1 MLLASTVAWSAQQGE
16 RAPMPPRR
24 PANLPVSAAPK
35 AQEPKQES
43 KPVQEQKP
51 VEAPNPASADAPGH
65 VPVGESDPS
74 CLAALIAAH
83 GSDVRAA
90 RLEPK
95 PEAACAVVEPV
106 VVEALT
112 IGADSDRRRVALQ
125 PAVTLSCAMATSV
138 GQWLE
143 TGVLPLVKGHFSRE
157 LTALRVG
164 GGHECRRRNR
174 SAVGPLSEH
183 ANGRALDIF
192 AFVIADDKAG
202 DGKTGNGKTGNG
214 KSDGAVVVEKPDG
227 ELQRLFLTAIRQS
240 ACGAFMT
247 SLGPGSDAAHA
258 NHLHV
263 DIQQRRSAASRFCQ

>member
-1 MLLASTVAWSAQQGE
+1 
-16 RAPMPPRR
+16 MPPRR
-24 PANLPVSAAPK
+24 PVDLPVSAPPR
-35 AQEPKQES
+35 AQESKQES
-43 KPVQEQKP
+43 KPAEEPKP
-51 VEAPNPASADAPGH
+51 VEVPSSAGADAPGQ
-65 VPVGESDPS
+65 VPAVQSDPS

-95 PEAACAVVEPV
+95 PDAACAVVEPV

-112 IGADSDRRRVALQ
+112 IGADSDRRRVVLQ

-138 GQWLE
+138 AQWLE
-143 TGVLPLVKGHFSRE
+143 TGVQPLVKGHFSRD

-174 SAVGPLSEH
+174 SANGLLSEH
-183 ANGRALDIF
+183 ATGRALDIF
-192 AFVIADDKAG
+192 AFVITEGKSGEGKAG
-202 DGKTGNGKTGNG
+202 DGKTGNGK
-214 KSDGAVVVEKPDG
+214 SDGTVVVEKPEG
-227 ELQRLFLTAIRQS
+227 ELQRRFLTAIRQS

-258 NHLHV
+258 NHLHI

>member
-1 MLLASTVAWSAQQGE
+1 
-16 RAPMPPRR
+16 MPPRR
-24 PANLPVSAAPK
+24 PVDLPVSAPPR
-35 AQEPKQES
+35 AQESKQES
-43 KPVQEQKP
+43 KPAEEPKP
-51 VEAPNPASADAPGH
+51 VEAPSPAGADAPGQ
-65 VPVGESDPS
+65 VPAVQSDPS

-95 PEAACAVVEPV
+95 PDAVCAVVEPV

-112 IGADSDRRRVALQ
+112 IGADSDRRRVVLQ

-138 GQWLE
+138 AQWLE
-143 TGVLPLVKGHFSRE
+143 TGVQPLVKGHFSRD

-174 SAVGPLSEH
+174 SANGLLSEH
-183 ANGRALDIF
+183 ATGRALDIF
-192 AFVIADDKAG
+192 AFVITEGKSGEGKAG
-202 DGKTGNGKTGNG
+202 DGKTGNGKTGHG
-214 KSDGAVVVEKPDG
+214 KSDGTVVVEKPEG
-227 ELQRLFLTAIRQS
+227 ELQRRFLTAIRQS

-258 NHLHV
+258 NHLHI

>member
-1 MLLASTVAWSAQQGE
+1 
-16 RAPMPPRR
+16 MPPRR

-51 VEAPNPASADAPGH
+51 VEVPNPASADAPGH

-138 GQWLE
+138 TQWLE
-143 TGVLPLVKGHFSRE
+143 TSVLPLVKGHFSRD

-174 SAVGPLSEH
+174 SANGQLSEH
-183 ANGRALDIF
+183 ATGRALDVF
-192 AFVIADDKAG
+192 AFVIG
-202 DGKTGNGKTGNG
+202 DGKTGDSRLGDDKTGNGKTANG
-214 KSDGAVVVEKPDG
+214 KIDGTVVVEKPEG